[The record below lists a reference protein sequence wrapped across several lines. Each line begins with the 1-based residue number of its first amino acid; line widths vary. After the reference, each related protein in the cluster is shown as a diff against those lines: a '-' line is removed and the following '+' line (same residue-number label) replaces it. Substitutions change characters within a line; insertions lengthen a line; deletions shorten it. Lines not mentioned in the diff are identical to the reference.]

1 MWLPPQSVR
10 LAGGQPLQR
19 GMLKQDSFVFSLALA
34 PSINTVGT
42 WLSVCLSF
50 LSGVFYPLTSRKQFQ
65 QSLQICTFMGEN
77 TLLMP
82 QDEGK

>member
-42 WLSVCLSF
+42 WLSVSLSLF
-50 LSGVFYPLTSRKQFQ
+50 PVWGLLSSHFKKTVSTKPSDMHLYGRKHPFDA
-65 QSLQICTFMGEN
+65 
-77 TLLMP
+77 P
-82 QDEGK
+82 R